1 MNGIRLV
8 TSASIR
14 NTFRNKIVPI
24 AMVPIMLVCVVG
36 VALLFCMLLV
46 GPEME
51 SASPDRAY
59 LETGLTLMLYASSL
73 ITIGVT
79 LNSLVFQTMVR
90 EKTRG
95 NLAAVMAT
103 PLRLTDIWVGKSL
116 SLFVPGLL
124 LAIIFTALTWL
135 VVNLIYFVPDIGF
148 LLTWE
153 MVVVSLVAVPLMYL
167 FFGLLVHLL
176 GFITRAA
183 TGNVIAQI
191 FLPVMANI
199 GIQLAVRNVI
209 DADSWQFLVLHVG
222 IAAVAGIAALAL
234 KPRLTPERVMLSAG

>member
-1 MNGIRLV
+1 MNGIRV
-8 TSASIR
+8 VMSAALK
-14 NTFRNKIVPI
+14 NTFRNRIVPVI
-24 AMVPIMLVCVVG
+24 MVPIMLVCIIG
-36 VALLFCMLLV
+36 VALLFCFLLI
-46 GPEME
+46 GPETE
-51 SASPDRAY
+51 SASPDRAL
-59 LETGLTLMLYASSL
+59 LEAGLTLMLYASSL
-73 ITIGVT
+73 IAIGVT

-95 NLAAVMAT
+95 NLATLMST
-103 PLRLTDIWVGKSL
+103 PLKLTDIWVGKSL

-135 VVNLIYFVPDIGF
+135 VINLVYFAPEIGF

-153 MVVVSLVAVPLMYL
+153 MVVVSLVAVPLIYL

-176 GFITRAA
+176 GFIMKSA

-199 GIQLAVRNVI
+199 GIQLAVRDVI
-209 DADSWQFLVLHVG
+209 APDSWQFLVLHLG
-222 IAAVAGIAALAL
+222 IAAVAGILALIL
-234 KPRLTPERVMLSAG
+234 KPRLTPEQVVLSAG

>member
-8 TSASIR
+8 MSAAVR

-24 AMVPIMLVCVVG
+24 VMAPIMLICVVG
-36 VALLFCMLLV
+36 VAILFCLLLI
-46 GPEME
+46 GPEMK

-59 LETGLTLMLYASSL
+59 IEAGLTLMLYASSL
-73 ITIGVT
+73 ITIGIT

-95 NLAAVMAT
+95 NLAALMST
-103 PLRLTDIWVGKSL
+103 PLKLTDIWVGKSL
-116 SLFVPGLL
+116 SLFVPGLIL
-124 LAIIFTALTWL
+124 GIIITALTWL
-135 VVNLIYFVPDIGF
+135 IINLVYFVPDIGF
-148 LLTWE
+148 LFTWE
-153 MVVVSLVAVPLMYL
+153 MVVVSLVVVPVVYL

-176 GFITRAA
+176 GFIMKSG

-199 GIQLAVRNVI
+199 GIQLGVRDVI
-209 DADSWQFLVLHVG
+209 APDSWQFLVLHAG
-222 IAAVAGIAALAL
+222 LAAIFGVLAL
-234 KPRLTPERVMLSAG
+234 IFKPRLTPEQVVLSAG